1 MRATGRLDA
10 VASKASHAPALIGR
24 PTNTGQIPDSPASF
38 LESWRGLFQPQSPA
52 EHQRVASELLS
63 VPNAS
68 FLFQTRRFEFR
79 VGLRRARSSGRDYC
93 PNRGHQACQVTA
105 RDETAPSR
113 QTLFHFGN
121 RSVRRRRLRDPA
133 RRRRVKRKNRRSK
146 VEGTQLGRRRL
157 EDTDA
162 DKVAAIVVARAKGT
176 GLRRIAR
183 ELGVGVGTVL
193 RVTGAGA

>member
-1 MRATGRLDA
+1 M
-10 VASKASHAPALIGR
+10 
-24 PTNTGQIPDSPASF
+24 
-38 LESWRGLFQPQSPA
+38 
-52 EHQRVASELLS
+52 
-63 VPNAS
+63 
-68 FLFQTRRFEFR
+68 
-79 VGLRRARSSGRDYC
+79 
-93 PNRGHQACQVTA
+93 
-105 RDETAPSR
+105 
-113 QTLFHFGN
+113 
-121 RSVRRRRLRDPA
+121 RDPA